1 MSCLYK
7 LQNIE
12 QYYDGKKV
20 LNIDHLTLEE
30 NQIIGLFGPNGSG
43 KSTLLSLLSFINQPT
58 SGEVS
63 FNGVSNNKLDIDVKQ
78 SIVTLPQNPYLL
90 KRSVYENIAYG
101 LKLRKDTSNIKER
114 VNEALSLV
122 GLDISFSSRKWS
134 ALSGG
139 EAQRVALAARLI
151 LKPKVLIL
159 DEPTVGVDTNSA
171 QLIKEA
177 VLQAKQKYNTTILV
191 SSHDHNWLN
200 HICDERIAL
209 FQGELVQS
217 GSVNLVFAPWEKDEN
232 NNLVKTFMDGQELV
246 IQNSSEKKTDS
257 VVMINSEYITI
268 CKKGCDDM
276 INQDTLMG
284 KISSI
289 HQESSSDNLLVDFI
303 ISGVSFICKLTRAEM
318 QEQSLLPGDK
328 ININIDTSELI
339 NYYDFPFLRNI
350 YQIKYIDGY
359 LVLLT
364 SKGLIKFNF
373 NL

>member
-12 QYYDGKKV
+12 QYFDGKKV
-20 LNIDHLTLEE
+20 LNIDDLTLEE

-43 KSTLLSLLSFINQPT
+43 KSTLLSILSFINQPT

-63 FNGVSNNKLDIDVKQ
+63 FNGIENSKLDLDARH
-78 SIVTLPQNPYLL
+78 SIVILPQNPYLL
-90 KRSVYENIAYG
+90 KRTVYENITYG
-101 LKLRKDTSNIKER
+101 LKLRKDTDNLDEKVE
-114 VNEALSLV
+114 EALTLV

-151 LKPKVLIL
+151 LKPKVLLL
-159 DEPTVGVDTNSA
+159 DEPTSGVDTNSA

-177 VLQAKQKYNTTILV
+177 ILQAKQKYNTTILI

-200 HICDERIAL
+200 HICDKRIAL

-217 GSVNLVFAPWEKDEN
+217 GSVNLVFAPWGKDES
-232 NNLVKTFMDGQELV
+232 NNLVKVFMDGQELV
-246 IQNSSEKKTDS
+246 IKNSSEKKSDS

-268 CKKGCDDM
+268 CKKGCDYM

-284 KISSI
+284 KITSI

-303 ISGVSFICKLTRAEM
+303 ISGVSFVCKLTRLEM
-318 QEQSLLPGDK
+318 QDQALLPGDK
-328 ININIDTSELI
+328 ININFDTSDVCWI
-339 NYYDFPFLRNI
+339 
-350 YQIKYIDGY
+350 
-359 LVLLT
+359 
-364 SKGLIKFNF
+364 
-373 NL
+373 

>member
-7 LQNIE
+7 LQNVE

-20 LNIDHLTLEE
+20 LNIDSLTLED
-30 NQIIGLFGPNGSG
+30 NKIIGFFGPNGSG
-43 KSTLLSLLSFINQPT
+43 KSTLLSLLSFINKPT
-58 SGEVS
+58 SGEIS
-63 FNGVSNNKLDIDVKQ
+63 FKGLSNNELDVLARH
-78 SIVTLPQNPYLL
+78 SIVILPQNPYLL
-90 KRSVYENIAYG
+90 KRSVYDNITYG
-101 LKLRKDTSNIKER
+101 LKLRKETDNLQEKVE
-114 VNEALSLV
+114 EALSLV

-159 DEPTVGVDTNSA
+159 DEPTSGVDTNSA

-177 VLQAKQKYNTTILV
+177 ILLAKQKYNTTILI

-200 HICDERIAL
+200 HICDQRIAL

-217 GSVNLVFAPWEKDEN
+217 GSVNLLFAPWVKDEN
-232 NNLVKTFMDGQELV
+232 NNLVKIFMDGQELL
-246 IQNSSEKKTDS
+246 IQNSSEKKSDS
-257 VVMINSEYITI
+257 VVMINSNNITI
-268 CKKGCDDM
+268 CKKGCDHM

-289 HQESSSDNLLVDFI
+289 HQEPLTDYLLVDFL
-303 ISGVSFICKLTRAEM
+303 ISGVSFVCKLTRAEM

-328 ININIDTSELI
+328 ININISTSDVCWI
-339 NYYDFPFLRNI
+339 
-350 YQIKYIDGY
+350 
-359 LVLLT
+359 
-364 SKGLIKFNF
+364 
-373 NL
+373 

>member
-20 LNIDHLTLEE
+20 LNIDSLTLEG

-43 KSTLLSLLSFINQPT
+43 KSTLLSLLSFIDQPT
-58 SGEVS
+58 FGEVS
-63 FNGVSNNKLDIDVKQ
+63 YNGISNNKLDLDDRHG
-78 SIVTLPQNPYLL
+78 IVILPQNPYLL
-90 KRSVYENIAYG
+90 KRTVYDNIIYG
-101 LKLRKDTSNIKER
+101 LKLRKEFDDLDEKVE
-114 VNEALSLV
+114 EALNLV

-159 DEPTVGVDTNSA
+159 DEPTSGVDTNSA

-232 NNLVKTFMDGQELV
+232 NNLVKKFMDGQELV
-246 IQNSSEKKTDS
+246 IKNSAEKKTDS

-268 CKKGCDDM
+268 CKKGCDYM

-303 ISGVSFICKLTRAEM
+303 ISGVSFICKLTRSEM

-328 ININIDTSELI
+328 ININIDTNDVCWI
-339 NYYDFPFLRNI
+339 
-350 YQIKYIDGY
+350 
-359 LVLLT
+359 
-364 SKGLIKFNF
+364 
-373 NL
+373 